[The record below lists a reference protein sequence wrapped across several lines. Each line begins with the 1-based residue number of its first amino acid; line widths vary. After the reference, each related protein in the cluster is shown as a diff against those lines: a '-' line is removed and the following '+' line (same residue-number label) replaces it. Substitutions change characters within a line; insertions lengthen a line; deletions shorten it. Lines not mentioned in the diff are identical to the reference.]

1 MTTLNQIAN
10 NILNK
15 LSGGRSTHNEY
26 ISLDQIK
33 FNVDYYR
40 SLIIHRDLERAV
52 LEQNSFYQTIDVE
65 FTDEG
70 DNTFKSTEKLPN
82 IVRLSHRFPIYI
94 NKDKAIPLTIG
105 NSIRYMDYNKYTS
118 NDPRAYILDDYLF
131 IKNYDANDSLEVR
144 AIFETPSEAYIFNGN
159 DPLDVD
165 DMRYPISSDVLQRLS
180 ESLIGGD
187 MELILQT
194 PSDLKHNTMP
204 DRQMRGG
211 S

>member
-40 SLIIHRDLERAV
+40 SLIIHRDLERSV
-52 LEQNSFYQTIDVE
+52 LEQNSFYQTIDVD

-94 NKDKAIPLTIG
+94 NKDQAIPITIG

-118 NDPRAYILDDYLF
+118 DDPRAYMLDDHLF
-131 IKNYDANDSLEVR
+131 IKNYDATDSLEIR
-144 AIFETPSEAYIFNGN
+144 AIFETPSEAYMFNGN

-180 ESLIGGD
+180 ESLISGD

-204 DRQMRGG
+204 DRQMRGE